1 MRRKTLMIRALV
13 LAVLVTVA
21 GAPTIVHAKCFKWS
35 DARSVISKNKLLT
48 GKQILQRIKSRY
60 SGKSTKVN
68 LLELCEEGG
77 QFVYRAVLIDRKS
90 KAKNIMLNAR
100 TGGTASL
107 KASTFSRAGKK
118 ESATDEA
125 KKIIN
130 KLCAK

>member
-1 MRRKTLMIRALV
+1 MLLYPGIVAL
-13 LAVLVTVA
+13 
-21 GAPTIVHAKCFKWS
+21 
-35 DARSVISKNKLLT
+35 LLT
-48 GKQILQRIKSRY
+48 GLWIATDTSWSPL
-60 SGKSTKVN
+60 
-68 LLELCEEGG
+68 
-77 QFVYRAVLIDRKS
+77 YRAVLIDRKS

-130 KLCAK
+130 KLFAK